1 MRATSLS
8 LIAALASVLSLAPE
22 LAVAQTYPSRPIRL
36 VVPFDPGGPTDI
48 LARGVGARM
57 GEGLGA
63 TVAVENRSGAS
74 TIIGAEIVAKSAPD
88 GYTLFLTT
96 GTAVSINQH
105 MFKKLPYSPD
115 KDFTAVGYLGANPY
129 GMFANPSVPAS
140 TFKDLLAY
148 TKVNPGK
155 LNVGMAGAGTPTHFA
170 WQMLELASGARFT
183 AVQYKGNNP
192 ALIDVLSGRIELM
205 LSSPVLMLPHVKTGK
220 LKALAVTSPARTP
233 QLPDVPA
240 MSEFYPGVEA
250 ETWFGIMAPAGT
262 PRNIIVRINAQ
273 MQNYTADPASRDKM
287 LGMGMLLNGGTPE
300 QLAAYIKAETERWGT
315 LIRKL
320 GLTLE

>member
-1 MRATSLS
+1 MRAISLS
-8 LIAALASVLSLAPE
+8 LITALAAELSLSAGQ
-22 LAVAQTYPSRPIRL
+22 AGAQSYPSRPIRL

-57 GEGLGA
+57 GEGLGT
-63 TVAVENRSGAS
+63 TVAVENRGGAS
-74 TIIGAEIVAKSAPD
+74 TIIAAEIVAKSAPD

-105 MFKKLPYSPD
+105 MFKKLPYNPE
-115 KDFTAVGYLGANPY
+115 KDFAAVGYLGANPY

-148 TKVNPGK
+148 AKANPGK

-170 WQMLELASGARFT
+170 LQMLELASGTRFT

-250 ETWFGIMAPAGT
+250 ETWFGIMAPVGT
-262 PRNIIVRINAQ
+262 PRDIIVRINAQ
-273 MQNYTADPASRDKM
+273 MQTYTADPASRDKM
-287 LGMGMLLNGGTPE
+287 LGMGMVLQGGTPE
-300 QLAAYIKAETERWGT
+300 QLAAYIKSEIERWGT

-320 GLTLE
+320 GLTIE